1 MPRNIAIHVVR
12 PVCALLLSLPC
23 LHVAAQS
30 SSPAT
35 APAPSERAQ
44 RDADKVFQMILLHRD
59 RKSPVKA
66 PAREATAA
74 AKPFATPATP
84 SMPSTPVTTRDALIT
99 TASAPNTPNSLV
111 PNVAA
116 STAPGSA
123 AQAEPNS
130 SPAAVPTAPAA
141 AADSPRALA
150 VSTVS
155 ELKTDLPI
163 SALPALATAEAALP
177 MPAVPLPVVPALPAP
192 PPRLELVSAV
202 EPEFPSRLVRTLGTG
217 SVVVNFVV
225 AADGRVATA
234 NAVSSSH
241 KGLEPAAIA
250 AVLQWRFKAMS
261 GPANG
266 TTELKFE

>member
-1 MPRNIAIHVVR
+1 
-12 PVCALLLSLPC
+12 
-23 LHVAAQS
+23 
-30 SSPAT
+30 
-35 APAPSERAQ
+35 
-44 RDADKVFQMILLHRD
+44 
-59 RKSPVKA
+59 
-66 PAREATAA
+66 
-74 AKPFATPATP
+74 
-84 SMPSTPVTTRDALIT
+84 
-99 TASAPNTPNSLV
+99 
-111 PNVAA
+111 
-116 STAPGSA
+116 
-123 AQAEPNS
+123 
-130 SPAAVPTAPAA
+130 
-141 AADSPRALA
+141 LA

-163 SALPALATAEAALP
+163 PVLPASAPAEAALP
-177 MPAVPLPVVPALPAP
+177 MPAVPLPVVPALPAQ

-217 SVVVNFVV
+217 SVVVNFLV

-266 TTELKFE
+266 ATELKFE